1 MIDFATILVNL
12 FLVSI
17 VLFVYRQ
24 YDKRSRALDKIKKF
38 IDLTK
43 VNLEDFIE
51 DKTKEINDLAVDME
65 AYQRSSIEIIKKIE
79 EVQQKIKN
87 KSNDFAEVEK
97 KIAYHDS
104 MLKDLDEMTF
114 KVQENIERLQ
124 VDGKIV
130 DKLSKTLKGFN
141 TQIDSVES
149 NLNSVLEKF
158 DKTNKENL
166 ESIKIA
172 SWEKFDTNIKDL
184 VFKMDNLNKEI
195 DLYEKDLANIEE
207 RKKDILVKGEFNIV
221 KYNKEIE
228 NSFGFYEDKYKLI
241 ENSIELIMESVK
253 NKINEKEDFI
263 LNRLNEELQNKFKD
277 IFTYVD
283 DRSKEIQDKLEDKLI
298 LVDDEIS
305 SMSSSFKDNVYS
317 RINSLEE
324 SIRIEMG
331 KYEEQVDDV
340 FDKFR
345 SQVEL
350 NLKNI
355 YEDYEDKINQVDKN
369 IKERVERSSRCYRS
383 YEEA

>member
-38 IDLTK
+38 VDLTK

-114 KVQENIERLQ
+114 KVQENIQRLQ

-158 DKTNKENL
+158 DKANKENL

-172 SWEKFDTNIKDL
+172 SWEKFDTNIKEL
-184 VFKMDNLNKEI
+184 VFKIDNLNKEI
-195 DLYEKDLANIEE
+195 SLYEKDLANIEE
-207 RKKDILVKGEFNIV
+207 RKNDILVKGNEKLDLEFSDFLEKVEFNIG
-221 KYNKEIE
+221 KYSKEIE
-228 NSFGFYEDKYKLI
+228 SSFNFYENKYKLI

-277 IFTYVD
+277 IFVYVD
-283 DRSKEIQDKLEDKLI
+283 DRSKEIKDKLEDKLV
-298 LVDDEIS
+298 LVDNEIS

-324 SIRIEMG
+324 SMRIEMG

-350 NLKNI
+350 NLKI
-355 YEDYEDKINQVDKN
+355 FMRIMKIK
-369 IKERVERSSRCYRS
+369 
-383 YEEA
+383 